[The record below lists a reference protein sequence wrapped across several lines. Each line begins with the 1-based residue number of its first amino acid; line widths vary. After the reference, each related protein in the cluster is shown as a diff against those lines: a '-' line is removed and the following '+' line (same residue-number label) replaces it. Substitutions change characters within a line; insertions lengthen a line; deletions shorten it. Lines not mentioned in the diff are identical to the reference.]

1 MDVTRRIGHPIR
13 ERERS
18 LVGVTWFYSTRDPE
32 QGSFWYT
39 RHIVSRSMEDDVDCS
54 TDHTTSIYVTAE
66 AYGSETPGSV
76 VPVEGGVTGT
86 STSHCKQRRTL
97 EGVYV

>member
-1 MDVTRRIGHPIR
+1 M
-13 ERERS
+13 
-18 LVGVTWFYSTRDPE
+18 
-32 QGSFWYT
+32 
-39 RHIVSRSMEDDVDCS
+39 DCS